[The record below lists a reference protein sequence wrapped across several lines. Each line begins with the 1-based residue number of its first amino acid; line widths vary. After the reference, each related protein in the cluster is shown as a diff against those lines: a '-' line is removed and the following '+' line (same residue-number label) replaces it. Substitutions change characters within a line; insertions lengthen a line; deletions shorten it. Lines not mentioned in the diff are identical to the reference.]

1 MSLYK
6 VLPAY
11 KEGKLAFK
19 VSFHSNRSAVPACRS
34 VFTMENRMPSP
45 KTIYATTAL
54 ATEHPALS
62 DLDLKHGNYKAL
74 GESPMGKALGEVM
87 KSEAV
92 VLSLIAAQT
101 AAPSRPPV
109 VGIHRLL
116 KHSLGE
122 KIFEPDF
129 KRLTGRYVR
138 QILEHLGFRWK
149 RSGVDV
155 IVSNSPYASGS
166 IYTSSAQ

>member
-1 MSLYK
+1 
-6 VLPAY
+6 
-11 KEGKLAFK
+11 
-19 VSFHSNRSAVPACRS
+19 
-34 VFTMENRMPSP
+34 MENKMPSS
-45 KTIYATTAL
+45 KTIYTTTAL
-54 ATEHPALS
+54 VTEHPALA

-74 GESPMGKALGEVM
+74 GESPLGKALCEVM

-92 VLSLIAAQT
+92 VLCLVASQI

-116 KHSLGE
+116 KHALGD

-138 QILEHLGFRWK
+138 QVLEHLGFRWK

-155 IVSNSPYASGS
+155 VVKNSPYASGS
-166 IYTSSAQ
+166 IYTASPAQ